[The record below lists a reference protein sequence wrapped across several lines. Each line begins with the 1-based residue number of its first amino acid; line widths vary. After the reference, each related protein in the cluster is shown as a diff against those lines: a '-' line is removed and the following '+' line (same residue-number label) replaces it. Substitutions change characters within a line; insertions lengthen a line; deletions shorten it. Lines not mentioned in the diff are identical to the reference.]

1 LYIQE
6 RRKSISGSAPTA
18 RAIDSIRSAL
28 YKRYHDMPA
37 KKPKPRKV
45 GRKDKGI
52 LIRVTK
58 AQKQVLAETAREAG
72 LGLSS
77 WMLSVALRAAQ
88 KMKRA

>member
-1 LYIQE
+1 MAVK
-6 RRKSISGSAPTA
+6 KSKQSKS
-18 RAIDSIRSAL
+18 
-28 YKRYHDMPA
+28 
-37 KKPKPRKV
+37 KPPKHR
-45 GRKDKGI
+45 RKDKGI

-58 AQKQVLAETAREAG
+58 EQKEVLAKTAENAG